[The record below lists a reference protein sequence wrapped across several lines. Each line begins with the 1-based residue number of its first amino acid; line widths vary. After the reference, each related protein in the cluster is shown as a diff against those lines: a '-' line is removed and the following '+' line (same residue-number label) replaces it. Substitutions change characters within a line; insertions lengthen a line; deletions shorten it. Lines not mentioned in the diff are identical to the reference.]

1 MPSAPA
7 PWQDDRDGNLR
18 PTSVRTESAPFRI
31 VVLGGGT
38 AGWMAA
44 NLMAQRWR
52 DRPVEITVIE
62 SPEIGIV
69 GVGEG
74 STPQLKHFFDTLGI
88 AESAWMPECNATYK
102 NGIRFRRWSEAPE
115 FESYFHPF
123 LSVIDVHT
131 QPAFFLST
139 LLRRNGFDVP
149 AHPDSFFL
157 STRLADDRLGP
168 LPARQFPFD
177 MAYGYHFDAAL
188 VGAYLGRHAQSLGVS
203 HRQAKVGE
211 VELAG
216 NGDVAALR
224 LDDGER
230 VEADFFVDSSGFRS
244 LIAQQALAVPFRSFA
259 ENLFADAAVTL
270 PTPPDPT
277 GTNANTTATALA
289 CGWVWDIPLRQRTG
303 NGYVYSSRFCD
314 AEAAERELRA
324 HLGLLDADVEAR
336 HLRMRVGRVEQ
347 HWARNCLAVGLS
359 QGFIEPLEATALHL
373 VQATVEGFM
382 DAFDADGDLDA
393 RRDAFN
399 ARTNR
404 RFDGVRD
411 YIVCHYRMNRRR
423 DSEFWRDNAGHD
435 HLSDSLKAILTTWFT
450 GKDLSEEVERQGIAD
465 IYPALSW
472 HCLLAG
478 YGQYPGPAKLRTDP
492 AARARIDRVGIAD
505 FLDRCT
511 LNFLDHR
518 QLLAKG

>member
-1 MPSAPA
+1 MNESRIPA
-7 PWQDDRDGNLR
+7 
-18 PTSVRTESAPFRI
+18 RI
-31 VVLGGGT
+31 IVLGGGT

-44 NLMAQRWR
+44 CLIARRWR
-52 DRPVEITVIE
+52 ERAVEITVIE

-88 AESAWMPECNATYK
+88 AESDWMPACNATWK
-102 NGIRFRRWSEAPE
+102 NGIRFRGWSEAAG

-123 LSVIDVHT
+123 LSVIDIHT
-131 QPAFFLST
+131 QQAFHLST

-149 AHPDSFFL
+149 AHPDDFFL
-157 STRLADDRLGP
+157 STRLANERFGP

-177 MAYGYHFDAAL
+177 MAYGYHFEAVL
-188 VGAYLGRHAQSLGVS
+188 VGQFLSRFAGSLGVR
-203 HRQAKVGE
+203 HLQAKVGE
-211 VELAG
+211 VLLTE

-224 LDDGER
+224 LDDGSR
-230 VEADFFVDSSGFRS
+230 VEADFYVDSSGFRS
-244 LIAQQALAVPFRSFA
+244 LIAQQALGVPFRSFA

-270 PTPPDPT
+270 PTPPDPD

-314 AEAAERELRA
+314 AEAAERELRE
-324 HLGLLDADVEAR
+324 HLGLLDADLAAR
-336 HLRMRVGRVEQ
+336 HLRMRVGRVER
-347 HWARNCLAVGLS
+347 HWSRNCLAVGLS

-373 VQATVEGFM
+373 VQATVEGFL

-399 ARTNR
+399 ARVNR

-411 YIVCHYRMNRRR
+411 YIVCHYRMNRRI
-423 DSEFWRDNAGHD
+423 DTEYWRANSGHD
-435 HLSDSLKAILTTWFT
+435 HLSDSLKAILTCWFT
-450 GKDLSEEVERQGIAD
+450 GKDLTEEIERQGVAD
-465 IYPALSW
+465 IYPPLSW

-478 YGQYPGPAKLRTDP
+478 YGQFPDPAKLRHD
-492 AARARIDRVGIAD
+492 AAASARIDRAGIAD
-505 FLDRCT
+505 LLDRCA
-511 LNFLDHR
+511 LNFRDHR
-518 QLLAKG
+518 ALLRD